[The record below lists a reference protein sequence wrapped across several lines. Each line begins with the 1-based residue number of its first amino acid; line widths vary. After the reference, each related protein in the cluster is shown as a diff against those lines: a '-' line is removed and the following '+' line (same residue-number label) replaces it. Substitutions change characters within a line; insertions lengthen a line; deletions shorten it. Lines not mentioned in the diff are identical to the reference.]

1 MKSLHLLSNIIFSI
15 LFCSV
20 GVVSGVIEFIF
31 QSRVLYDELF
41 HVSTEI
47 FILGV
52 QLIDDMIVLS
62 TLKLRIES
70 LVC

>member
-1 MKSLHLLSNIIFSI
+1 MKSLHLLCNIIFSI
-15 LFCSV
+15 LFCSI
-20 GVVSGVIEFIF
+20 GVVSGVIELIF
-31 QSRVLYDELF
+31 QSHVLYDELF

-62 TLKLRIES
+62 TLKLRIEG